1 MITVENTMLIVI
13 DIQGNLYE
21 SMHEKEFLFNNLAM
35 IVKGAQVMEIP
46 ILVTEQIP
54 AKLGPTISQLA
65 ELLRGIEPI
74 PKSSFSCCS
83 DDGFMKKLKAI
94 NRGQILMTGIE
105 SHVCVYQTT
114 MDLIDAGYEVNLL
127 ADGVSSRTSMN
138 RTVGIERMVNGGAK
152 LSSTEM
158 ALFELVKTAE
168 GEKFRQMIRIV
179 K

>member
-1 MITVENTMLIVI
+1 MLTVENTMLIVI

-54 AKLGPTISQLA
+54 EKLGPTIPQLT
-65 ELLRGIEPI
+65 ELLTGIQPV
-74 PKSSFSCCS
+74 PKASFSCCS
-83 DDGFMKKLKAI
+83 DDGFMKELKAI

-138 RTVGIERMVNGGAK
+138 RAIGIERMVNGGAK

-168 GEKFRQMIRIV
+168 GDKFRQMIRIV

>member
-1 MITVENTMLIVI
+1 MLTVGNTMLIVI

-21 SMHEKEFLFNNLAM
+21 SMYEKEFLFNNLAM
-35 IVKGAQVMEIP
+35 IVKGARVMEIP
-46 ILVTEQIP
+46 ILMTEQIP
-54 AKLGPTISQLA
+54 AKLGPTIPQLA
-65 ELLRGIEPI
+65 ELLTDIQPI
-74 PKSSFSCCS
+74 PKASFSCCK
-83 DDGFMKKLKAI
+83 DDGFMKELKVI

-114 MDLIDAGYEVNLL
+114 MDLVEIGYEVNLL
-127 ADGVSSRTSMN
+127 ADGVSSRTNMN
-138 RTVGIERMVNGGAK
+138 RTIGIERMVNGGAK